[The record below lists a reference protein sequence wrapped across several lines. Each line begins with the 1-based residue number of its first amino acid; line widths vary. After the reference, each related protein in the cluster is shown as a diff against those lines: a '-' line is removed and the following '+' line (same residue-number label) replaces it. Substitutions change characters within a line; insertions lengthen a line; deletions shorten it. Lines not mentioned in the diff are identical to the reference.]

1 MLLPSL
7 LKFAENRL
15 NLSWGLGTSRPGT
28 SLAEWD
34 NEFYPTDE
42 LTRYERRQAMALL
55 AELNLPEGSIFVM
68 EPDKPDPKAFFKVVP
83 DPDPEE
89 PEEEG
94 KTARDLSKLGGISRG
109 AKIVELLK
117 KEKHDDF
124 DTVVITGNASSPLGS
139 AALGKMVAKL
149 YTTKVASIV
158 AGQGAVDWAM
168 ESSSGMLLSPMA
180 NMLNTFDTFDPM
192 FERLAQAFGTS
203 GVDLYV
209 RGFVDAMPDA
219 GTLYALLK
227 ARLLEGQFEK
237 LNMIV
242 SHSKGN
248 WAVLAALLAFELE
261 LENTEKKP
269 RWPID
274 VVTFGNPVHLP
285 DMKTKKMKN
294 FFTYFQFVG
303 EVDLLAHFNS
313 LGPWGRTWMLHVPSS
328 MLEKLQATGAEKLL
342 DPEDPRFDRSNADE
356 TGLLELMVARTGHR
370 LSKCAGDDLKLCSGL
385 MMVERGACRM
395 PIEKILPQ
403 IRPRPPEK

>member
-7 LKFAENRL
+7 LKSAENRL
-15 NLSWGLGTSRPGT
+15 NLWWGLGTNRPGT

-34 NEFYPTDE
+34 TEFYPTDE

-68 EPDKPDPKAFFKVVP
+68 EPDKPEPKAFFEVVP

-168 ESSSGMLLSPMA
+168 ESLSGSMLLSPLA
-180 NMLNTFDTFDPM
+180 NMLNTFDPM
-192 FERLAQAFGTS
+192 VERLAQALGSTA
-203 GVDLYV
+203 DIWV
-209 RGFVDAMPDA
+209 REYVDAMPDA

-285 DMKTKKMKN
+285 D
-294 FFTYFQFVG
+294 Y
-303 EVDLLAHFNS
+303 EDEEDEELLHLF
-313 LGPWGRTWMLHVPSS
+313 PVCRRVRP
-328 MLEKLQATGAEKLL
+328 TGARHFAMALGKGVDAPCPVVDARETPGHWRREATRPGG
-342 DPEDPRFDRSNADE
+342 PE
-356 TGLLELMVARTGHR
+356 V
-370 LSKCAGDDLKLCSGL
+370 
-385 MMVERGACRM
+385 
-395 PIEKILPQ
+395 
-403 IRPRPPEK
+403 RPLRR

>member
-1 MLLPSL
+1 MSLPSL
-7 LKFAENRL
+7 IKFAENRL
-15 NLSWGLGTSRPGT
+15 NLWWGLGTSRPGT

-34 NEFYPTDE
+34 TEFYPTDE

-68 EPDKPDPKAFFKVVP
+68 EPDKKPEPKAFFEVVP

-139 AALGKMVAKL
+139 AALGKMVANL
-149 YTTKVASIV
+149 YKTKVASIV
-158 AGQGAVDWAM
+158 AGQGAVDYAM
-168 ESSSGMLLSPMA
+168 ESSSGSMLSLMA
-180 NMLNTFDTFDPM
+180 NMLNTFDPM
-192 FERLAQAFGTS
+192 FERLAQAFGS
-203 GVDLYV
+203 SSDIYV
-209 RGFVDAMPDA
+209 REVVDAMPDA

-242 SHSKGN
+242 SHSKGS

-303 EVDLLAHFNS
+303 EVDPLAHTTS

-342 DPEDPRFDRSNADE
+342 DPEDPKFDRSNADE

-370 LSKCAGDDLKLCSGL
+370 LSKCARDDLKLCSGL
-385 MMVERGACRM
+385 MMVERWACRM

-403 IRPRPPEK
+403 IRPTGVPQ